1 MRAAHQFMEI
11 ARRRSVRFETGRLRR
26 ARLVLCP
33 ILCAAVK
40 AAVVVEVAHRVA
52 QHRIHA
58 LRAELFNDA
67 SDVVLKV
74 RMLRMIGTG

>member
-1 MRAAHQFMEI
+1 MCVAHEFVKVS
-11 ARRRSVRFETGRLRR
+11 RRSTIRFETGRLRR
-26 ARLVLCP
+26 ARLVLRP
-33 ILCAAVK
+33 VLCAAVK